1 MLTHVSKDFNAV
13 TYPNRVKEGETENS
27 NVTEISW
34 LAVLLTFISVIV
46 FHSFPK
52 ADEILRVCYKLNFNL
67 IS

>member
-13 TYPNRVKEGETENS
+13 THPNRVKEGETENS

-52 ADEILRVCYKLNFNL
+52 ADEIL
-67 IS
+67 